1 MSRSSP
7 QHQRYNV
14 RTGGRRTTVSLDY
27 WLAGLLAVRLGEEP
41 EGVKAAKRVRL
52 WLQGWADKDV
62 QGAGL
67 NRRLIR
73 RAVLEVVDPE
83 LAKRCVGWL
92 GGEGTPVPR
101 GTGRLSEAATLERGD
116 PRRFV
121 LYRAAR
127 GFPPDIVARGA
138 SVADVRV
145 RAGEI
150 YAEDDVRPK
159 VLQAALITTEVE
171 RHGGY
176 YIRRCSEECWTALKG
191 RGKIRPV
198 MDSDG
203 VWRTYK
209 EMARIKKA
217 QAWPEA
223 VRSWARKG
231 PRGE

>member
-1 MSRSSP
+1 MPRPSTP

-14 RTGGRRTTVSLDY
+14 RIGGRRTTVSLDY

-41 EGVKAAKRVRL
+41 GGAKAARRVRL

-62 QGAGL
+62 KGAGL

-73 RAVLEVVDPE
+73 RAVLAVVDPE
-83 LAKRCVGWL
+83 LAKRCGTWL
-92 GGEGTPVPR
+92 GGEGAPVPR

-127 GFPPDIVARGA
+127 GFPPDIVARGT

-159 VLQAALITTEVE
+159 VLKAALITTEGE

-176 YIRRCSEECWTALKG
+176 YIRRCSEECWAALKG
-191 RGKIRPV
+191 RGEIRPV
-198 MDSDG
+198 VDSEG
-203 VWRTYK
+203 VWLTRK

-217 QAWPEA
+217 RAWPDMI
-223 VRSWARKG
+223 ARMR
-231 PRGE
+231 RGG